1 MSGGGTNLVK
11 TNICLPIKLKEE
23 VKEVSKELNTNFS
36 HFVREATKEYLNRVK
51 KEILEKKLIEQ
62 CKETAKLNLK
72 VCDEFKYID
81 GENL

>member
-1 MSGGGTNLVK
+1 MNGGANLVK

-23 VKEVSKELNTNFS
+23 VKEVSKELNVNFS
-36 HFVREATKEYLNRVK
+36 HFVREATKEYLNKIKR
-51 KEILEKKLIEQ
+51 EILEKKLIEQ
-62 CKETAKLNLK
+62 CKDTAKLNLQ